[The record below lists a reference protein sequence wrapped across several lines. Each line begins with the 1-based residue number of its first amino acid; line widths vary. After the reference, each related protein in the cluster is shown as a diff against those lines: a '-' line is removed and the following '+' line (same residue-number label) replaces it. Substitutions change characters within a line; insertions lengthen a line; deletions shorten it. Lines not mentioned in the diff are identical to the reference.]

1 MKKVLLAFFLV
12 LSVTALFGVKAF
24 AAGTGNLVVHFQAW
38 DGDYEN
44 LGSWAWGS
52 TAAGKVKDGVDDFGA
67 YWNYNDLA
75 LGTEVGFIAVYWEGE
90 GPNWDKKLTGDMNI
104 PADTLIEDETV
115 HVYIF
120 QGAATVKEEG
130 VITDSQVFIA
140 SNDHYNMLLTY
151 FDPSG
156 SYEETIGVHAWNGW
170 VDDVDQYGTAFSV
183 WGTPALVFSTA
194 GKTSDD
200 KVVKAAM
207 LISTTA
213 DAGLLVYA
221 GEDANKKTG
230 DVTLTGALSD
240 TPALGDV
247 GVAYVLSMGDG
258 YTAGDNVYYNDP
270 AAFAEEAFTF
280 KLVDYN
286 AEEQSGT
293 YAVDPTT
300 IIVKTSAL
308 VTSPLSVDGAVEY
321 LAMQEIEGWF
331 EVKADLGDGNY
342 GSALRIERVD
352 FATTNDTLNSFVI
365 ILKTALVNDAEY
377 TIFFNN
383 GEVEAQ
389 LDVAMDTEAPQLI
402 FVSPEDIVETAAA
415 ERIIEVPWG
424 TPFNQNL
431 FPRFRAVDNRDGDL
445 TSFVF
450 VPKGENSVLDTRTEG
465 DYVIVLRVVDKWG
478 NVTEEAFTFRVVKGE

>member
-38 DGDYEN
+38 DGDYTD
-44 LGSWAWGS
+44 LGSWAWGD
-52 TAAGKVKDGVDDFGA
+52 TAAGKRMDGTDDFGA

-75 LGTEVGFIAVYWEGE
+75 VGTEVGFIAVYWEGD

-104 PADTLIEDETV
+104 PSDTIIEDETV

-130 VITDSQVFIA
+130 VITDSQVFVA
-140 SNDHYNMLLTY
+140 SNEHYNLLLTY

-156 SYEETIGVHAWNGW
+156 SYEETLGVHAWNGW
-170 VDDVDQYGTAFSV
+170 VDVPAE
-183 WGTPALVFSTA
+183 WGTPAQVFSTA

-207 LISTTA
+207 LHSTA
-213 DAGLLVYA
+213 SDAGLLIYA

-230 DVTLTGALSD
+230 DVNLSAALSE

-247 GVAYVLSMGDG
+247 GVAYVLSKGDG
-258 YTAGDNVYYNDP
+258 YTAGDNIYYNEP
-270 AAFAEEAFTF
+270 TTFSEEAFTF
-280 KLVDYN
+280 KLTEYN
-286 AEEQSGT
+286 AETSSGT

-308 VTSPLSVDGAVEY
+308 VSSPLTAEGAIEY
-321 LAMQEIEGWF
+321 LAMQEIEAWF
-331 EVKADLGDGNY
+331 EVRANLGEGEY

-352 FATTNDTLNSFVI
+352 FATTNETLNSFVI
-365 ILKTALVNDAEY
+365 ILQTALVNDAEY
-377 TIFFNN
+377 TLFFDN
-383 GEVEAQ
+383 GEVQADID
-389 LDVAMDTEAPQLI
+389 LAMDTEAPELV
-402 FVSPEDIVETAAA
+402 FVSPAGIVDTPEAQ
-415 ERIIEVPWG
+415 RIIEVPWG

-478 NVTEEAFTFRVVKGE
+478 NVTDEAFTFRVVKGE

>member
-67 YWNYNDLA
+67 YWNYDDVA
-75 LGTEVGFIAVYWEGE
+75 LDTEVGFIAVYWEGD
-90 GPNWDKKLTGDMNI
+90 GPNWDKKLTGDVNI
-104 PADTLIEDETV
+104 PSDTIIEDETV
-115 HVYIF
+115 HVYVF

-140 SNDHYNMLLTY
+140 SNEHYNMLLTY

-170 VDDVDQYGTAFSV
+170 VDVPAE
-183 WGTPALVFSTA
+183 WGTPAQVFSTA

-200 KVVKAAM
+200 KVVKATM
-207 LISTTA
+207 LHSTSA
-213 DAGLLVYA
+213 EAGLLIYA

-230 DVTLTGALSD
+230 DVTLAAALSE
-240 TPALGDV
+240 TPVLGDV

-258 YTAGDNVYYNDP
+258 YTVGDNIYYNDP
-270 AAFAEEAFTF
+270 ETFSEEAFTF

-286 AEEQSGT
+286 PEAQSGT
-293 YAVDPTT
+293 YAVDPMT

-308 VTSPLSVDGAVEY
+308 VTSPLSLDNAVEY
-321 LAMQEIEGWF
+321 LAMQEVEGWF
-331 EVKADLGDGNY
+331 EVRADLGDGTY
-342 GSALRIERVD
+342 GSALKIERVD

-377 TIFFNN
+377 TVFFNT
-383 GEVEAQ
+383 GEEEAQ
-389 LDVAMDTEAPQLI
+389 LDLAMDTEAPQLI
-402 FVSPEDIVETAAA
+402 FVSPANIVETAAA

-450 VPKGENSVLDTRTEG
+450 VPKGDNSVLDTRTEG

-478 NVTEEAFTFRVVKGE
+478 NATDEAFTFRVVKGE